1 MSKASESVVF
11 VTLAEIARLAG
22 VGRAAVSNWRRRY
35 ENFPAPVG
43 GSDTSP
49 QFSLLDVEQWLRAE
63 NKIKATV
70 EPLDRLWPEFE
81 ALGDRETMG
90 YLVAA
95 VGLRL
100 GSGGDLSRAME
111 PRALDAQQTGLL
123 ERAIGIAAGEG
134 AVRTFDFLLERWLR
148 THFRQ
153 VNATPEPL
161 ADLMTHISALVHRG
175 DAHTVLD
182 PACGTGA
189 LLRAA
194 GKPHEEATRMPKLF
208 GQDRDPVLAALAT
221 ARLAMAGY
229 SAEVTTADT
238 LRADSHADVRSDVVL
253 CNPPSNERDWG
264 HAELATDHRW
274 AYGYPPRTEPE
285 LAWVQHA
292 VAALA
297 PGGVAVLVLPP
308 AVAARRA
315 GRRIRAGLLRA
326 GMLRA
331 VIALPPGAA
340 PPHGVGLHL
349 WVLGT
354 SEGLSASDHLLLVDT
369 AHGLGPASMGK
380 GSIDW
385 PRLRKSVTAALSGE
399 RLSESASV
407 PVIELLDEQVD
418 LTPARHIPGLDVAN
432 IVDLR
437 RSWTRFDTHLRELRE
452 VAGLLSAL
460 APQEVDS
467 SATHTTVAELER
479 AGAIEIHG
487 GQGLPDE
494 LVQRGERPEDAVP
507 VLTIPGL
514 MIAEETEYWLPAEYV
529 ARGEADGSLTVTA
542 SPDVIVVGVVRA
554 FEVRVDTDAPSVLG
568 PQLYAL
574 RTDPSVLDPW
584 FLAGCLHAPGNVR
597 RAGTHAS
604 TSSRVDV
611 RRLRVPRLSLDE
623 QQGYGEIYR
632 RLTVFQRELGRL
644 RASGGELARSLSD
657 LLATGRLPRN

>member
-49 QFSLLDVEQWLRAE
+49 QFSLPDVEQWLRTE

-100 GSGGDLSRAME
+100 GSGGDLGRAME
-111 PRALDAQQTGLL
+111 PPALCAQQSDLL

-153 VNATPEPL
+153 VSATPEPL

-175 DAHTVLD
+175 DVHTVLD
-182 PACGTGA
+182 PACGTGT

-194 GKPHEEATRMPKLF
+194 GKPREEAKRVPKLF

-221 ARLAMAGY
+221 ARLAMAG
-229 SAEVTTADT
+229 SAAEVTTADT
-238 LRADSHADVRSDVVL
+238 LRADAHADVRSDVVL

-274 AYGYPPRTEPE
+274 THGYPPRTEPE

-308 AVAARRA
+308 AVATRRA
-315 GRRIRAGLLRA
+315 GRRIRAGLLRS

-354 SEGLSASDHLLLVDT
+354 SEGLPPSDHLLLVDT

-385 PRLRKSVTAALSGE
+385 PRLRKSVTAALNGE
-399 RLSESASV
+399 RLSESVPV

-418 LTPARHIPGLDVAN
+418 LTPARHIPDVEVAN
-432 IVDLR
+432 IVELR

-452 VAGLLSAL
+452 VARLLSAL

-467 SATHTTVAELER
+467 SATYTTVAELER
-479 AGAIEIHG
+479 AGALEIHS
-487 GQGLPDE
+487 GQSLPDE

-514 MIAEETEYWLPAEYV
+514 MIAEEPEHWLPTEYV

-542 SPDVIVVGVVRA
+542 SPDVIVVGAVRA

-644 RASGGELARSLSD
+644 RASGGELTRSLSD
-657 LLATGRLPRN
+657 LLATGRLSRN